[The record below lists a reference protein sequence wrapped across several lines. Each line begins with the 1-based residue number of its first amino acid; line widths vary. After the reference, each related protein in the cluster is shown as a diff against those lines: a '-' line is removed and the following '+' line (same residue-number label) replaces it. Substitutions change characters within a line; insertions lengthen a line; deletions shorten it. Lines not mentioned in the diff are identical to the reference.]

1 MTERNKIREK
11 RNKTYKLPL
20 KRLLSRQGRFPIGL
34 PRAGW
39 SPGLLAKTFPALHER
54 IATQM
59 EDMIKN
65 GVDIPKWMTTGET
78 ILYQKDP
85 GKGNAVGNYRPISCL
100 LLMRKLMAG
109 MIANNVY
116 EKKKERNT

>member
-1 MTERNKIREK
+1 M
-11 RNKTYKLPL
+11 
-20 KRLLSRQGRFPIGL
+20 
-34 PRAGW
+34 
-39 SPGLLAKTFPALHER
+39 AKTFPALHER
-54 IATQM
+54 IVTQM

>member
-1 MTERNKIREK
+1 
-11 RNKTYKLPL
+11 
-20 KRLLSRQGRFPIGL
+20 
-34 PRAGW
+34 
-39 SPGLLAKTFPALHER
+39 
-54 IATQM
+54 M

-109 MIANNVY
+109 MIAYNVY

>member
-1 MTERNKIREK
+1 MVKK
-11 RNKTYKLPL
+11 
-20 KRLLSRQGRFPIGL
+20 
-34 PRAGW
+34 
-39 SPGLLAKTFPALHER
+39 FPALHER

-65 GVDIPKWMTTGET
+65 RMDIPKWMATGKT

-85 GKGNAVGNYRPISCL
+85 GKGNAVGSYQPISCL

-109 MIANNVY
+109 MIPNNVY
-116 EKKKERNT
+116 ERKKERNT